1 MKRILAIL
9 GLLIF
14 VLAMLV
20 LPAAHTH
27 GACGEHA
34 CSRTVEH
41 DASDHNDDDG
51 ETTAGAKLAALLE
64 LTGAQNVLVVVS
76 RWFGGVLL
84 GPARFKYIANTAR
97 ALLDETGR
105 CKPSH
110 AQGRKGGK
118 PSKAPSGGT
127 NEQKGTTR

>member
-34 CSRTVEH
+34 CNRTVEH

-51 ETTAGAKLAALLE
+51 EKHPDKGQGCSKRGSCCNWHLL
-64 LTGAQNVLVVVS
+64 VL
-76 RWFGGVLL
+76 
-84 GPARFKYIANTAR
+84 
-97 ALLDETGR
+97 
-105 CKPSH
+105 
-110 AQGRKGGK
+110 Q
-118 PSKAPSGGT
+118 KAPEAGSAGGP
-127 NEQKGTTR
+127 GYPC